1 MAIQANAL
9 GSIVYGGVQT
19 VNTVK
24 ETYGRKLKQVRIFT
38 ASPLACSHL

>member
-1 MAIQANAL
+1 MHALAAQANTL

-24 ETYGRKLKQVRIFT
+24 ETYGRKLQQVT
-38 ASPLACSHL
+38 HT